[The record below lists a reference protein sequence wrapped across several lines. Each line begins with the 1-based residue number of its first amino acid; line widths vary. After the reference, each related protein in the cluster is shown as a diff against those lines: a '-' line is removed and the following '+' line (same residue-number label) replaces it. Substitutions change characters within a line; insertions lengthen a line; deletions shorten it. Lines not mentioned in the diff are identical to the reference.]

1 MQESK
6 FPDIDKYSP
15 YKMSE
20 IEETKF
26 LELLSPD
33 EAKRKSENKQTT
45 KKLRESDEYEVTKLY

>member
-1 MQESK
+1 
-6 FPDIDKYSP
+6 
-15 YKMSE
+15 MSE

-33 EAKRKSENKQTT
+33 EAKRKTENKQTT